1 MEDISILE
9 LIRTAWP
16 LGLAFIT
23 LVIILAKMHQ
33 QIQTLQE
40 KVRTLFELHNT
51 DINSRRE

>member
-51 DINSRRE
+51 DVNSRRE